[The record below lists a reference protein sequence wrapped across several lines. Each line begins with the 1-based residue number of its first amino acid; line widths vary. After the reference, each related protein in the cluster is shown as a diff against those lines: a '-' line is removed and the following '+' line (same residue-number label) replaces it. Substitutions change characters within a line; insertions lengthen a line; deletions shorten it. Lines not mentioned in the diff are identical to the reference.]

1 MNFLREKYKSSE
13 EGLAAYLEWEESM
26 LEPYDRPATELDKE
40 MWTESFKRLWEKE
53 ELHPKSR
60 QSSVK

>member
-1 MNFLREKYKSSE
+1 MNFLREKYKSFE

-26 LEPYDRPATELDKE
+26 LERYDRPATELDKE
-40 MWTESFKRLWEKE
+40 MWTKSFKRLWEKE